1 LEAQYHVVCG
11 RRVVATR
18 SGSSARDVAL
28 DYLRSLGCER
38 DESICFGPDGVAW
51 RGAVYRA
58 RSVEARHLGDDMYTT
73 R

>member
-1 LEAQYHVVCG
+1 
-11 RRVVATR
+11 VVATR

-38 DESICFGPDGVAW
+38 DEIICFGPDGVAW

-58 RSVEARHLGDDMYTT
+58 HPVQATHLGDDVGST
-73 R
+73 RN